1 MGTLELAARLPDTI
15 PTPRLVLRRPVM
27 GDVAALTELANNIK
41 IHRMLARL
49 PHPYTSEDA
58 IHFIQS
64 IARSGDHHAYAIDWD
79 GTMVGVAGLQ
89 FGAGKTPELGYW
101 IGETFW
107 GNGFATEI
115 AIALI
120 SAVRA
125 TGARAIRA
133 QALSINAGSRRV
145 LEKAGLE
152 LEYEGI
158 DDCGVHKGVGVCTF
172 GTTFHPVA
180 R

>member
-1 MGTLELAARLPDTI
+1 MGILELAARLPDTLS
-15 PTPRLVLRRPVM
+15 TPRLVLRRPVLA
-27 GDVAALTELANNIK
+27 DVMALTELANNIK

-89 FGAGKTPELGYW
+89 FGPGKNPELGYW
-101 IGETFW
+101 IGEAYW
-107 GNGFATEI
+107 GKGIATEI
-115 AIALI
+115 AIGLVA
-120 SAVRA
+120 AVRA
-125 TGARAIRA
+125 TGAAGISAR
-133 QALSINAGSRRV
+133 ALSVNAGSRRV
-145 LEKAGLE
+145 LEKAGLK
-152 LEYEGI
+152 LEHERI

-172 GTTFHPVA
+172 STTFAPDTK
-180 R
+180 